1 MTVTEP
7 RQFSGSGIDTAA
19 PWDDTLHPF
28 DALSD
33 TEKFVGLGLTF
44 DDVLLVPAQS
54 DVLPAT
60 VSTATRLTKTISL
73 AIPLLSAAMD
83 TVTEARMAIALAREG
98 GLGIVH
104 RNLSIEEQ
112 VSEVDKVKRSESGMI
127 VEPVTLPPEA
137 SVREA
142 LAVME
147 RYHISGVP
155 ITEECGRLVGILTNR
170 DLRFVDDVEQP
181 VSRVMTSEDLI
192 TAPAGTTLE
201 EAQSILHRHRVEKL
215 PVVDGRGYLTG
226 LITVKDIQK
235 KIQFP
240 NATKDAQGRLRVGAA
255 VGVGA
260 DAEERAA
267 ALVDAG
273 VDLLV
278 VDTAHGHSDTVVQSV
293 EQIKRTYRVEVM
305 AGNVATASATEALI
319 AAGADAVKVGVG
331 PGSICTTRVV
341 AGVGVPQ
348 VTAILDC
355 ARAATRYDIPIVA
368 DGGIQYSGDIAK
380 AIAAG
385 ADTVMLGS
393 LLAGVDESPGEVVLY
408 QGERF
413 KEYRGMGSIGAMKSR
428 SYSKDRY
435 FQEGVGNIQ
444 KLVPEGI
451 EGRVAYKG
459 PLGNLVYQLV
469 GGLRSAMGYVGAP
482 DVPTLKRETRFVR
495 ITAAGLRESHP
506 HDVVITREAPNYRS
520 SGG

>member
-1 MTVTEP
+1 MTITEPHRMTVS
-7 RQFSGSGIDTAA
+7 RLSDSA
-19 PWDDTLHPF
+19 PWDES
-28 DALSD
+28 LSESSESAE
-33 TEKFVGLGLTF
+33 TEKIIGLGLTF
-44 DDVLLVPAQS
+44 DDVLLVPAAS
-54 DVLPAT
+54 DVLPAHVAT
-60 VSTATRLTKTISL
+60 STRVTKQITL
-73 AIPLLSAAMD
+73 AIPILSAAMD

-98 GLGIVH
+98 GLGVIH

-112 VSEVDKVKRSESGMI
+112 VTEVDKVKRSESGMI

-137 SVREA
+137 PVREA

-155 ITEECGRLVGILTNR
+155 ITEAGGKLVGILTNR

-181 VSRVMTSEDLI
+181 VSAVMTSSDLI

-215 PVVDGRGYLTG
+215 PVVDERGYLTG

-240 NATKDAQGRLRVGAA
+240 NATKDHQGRLRVGAA

-267 ALVDAG
+267 ALVTAG
-273 VDLLV
+273 VDMLV
-278 VDTAHGHSDTVVQSV
+278 VDTAHGHAVSVLRTVDRL
-293 EQIKRTYRVEVM
+293 KRCYEVAVM
-305 AGNVATASATEALI
+305 AGNVATGAATRALI
-319 AAGADAVKVGVG
+319 SAGADAVKVGVG

-348 VTAILDC
+348 VTAVLDC
-355 ARAATRYDIPIVA
+355 VAAASGHGVPVIS

-385 ADTVMLGS
+385 ADAVMLGS

-435 FQEGVGNIQ
+435 FQEGIGNIQ

-482 DVPTLKRETRFVR
+482 DIETLKRDTRFIR

-506 HDVVITREAPNYRS
+506 HDIVITREAPNYGS
-520 SGG
+520 SGL

>member
-7 RQFSGSGIDTAA
+7 RTYSISGIDPTA
-19 PWDDTLHPF
+19 WEDDSPFSATLA
-28 DALSD
+28 DSG
-33 TEKFVGLGLTF
+33 KFAGLGLTF

-60 VSTATRLTKTISL
+60 ANTATRLTANIAL
-73 AIPLLSAAMD
+73 AIPVLSAAMD

-98 GLGIVH
+98 GLGIIH
-104 RNLSIEEQ
+104 RNLSIEDQ
-112 VSEVDKVKRSESGMI
+112 VVEVDKVKRSESGMI
-127 VEPVTLPPEA
+127 VEPVTLPA
-137 SVREA
+137 DALVRDA
-142 LAVME
+142 LTLME

-155 ITEECGRLVGILTNR
+155 ITDDAGHLVGILTNR
-170 DLRFVDDVEQP
+170 DLRFVENVDQP
-181 VSRVMTSEDLI
+181 VSSVMTSENLI
-192 TAPAGTTLE
+192 TAPKGTTLL
-201 EAQSILHRHRVEKL
+201 EAQTILHKHRVEKL
-215 PVVDGRGYLTG
+215 PVVDERGILTG

-235 KIQFP
+235 RIQYP
-240 NATKDAQGRLRVGAA
+240 NATKESQGRLRVGAA

-260 DAEERAA
+260 DADERAQ
-267 ALVDAG
+267 ALVEAG
-273 VDLLV
+273 VDVLV
-278 VDTAHGHSDTVVQSV
+278 VDTAHGHSLSVLQTV
-293 EQIKRTYRVEVM
+293 ERIKRTQNVDVM
-305 AGNVATASATEALI
+305 AGNVATGAATAALI

-348 VTAILDC
+348 VTAVLDC
-355 ARAATRYDIPIVA
+355 AAAASRHGIPVIA

-385 ADTVMLGS
+385 ADAVMLGS

-413 KEYRGMGSIGAMKSR
+413 KEYRGMGSIGAMKAR

-459 PLGNLVYQLV
+459 PVGNLLYQLV
-469 GGLRSAMGYVGAP
+469 GGLRSAMGYVGAADIP
-482 DVPTLKRETRFVR
+482 ALKHDTKFVR
-495 ITAAGLRESHP
+495 ITSAGLRESHP

-520 SGG
+520 NG

>member
-1 MTVTEP
+1 MTVTESRTYSISDIDP
-7 RQFSGSGIDTAA
+7 TAWEDTSPLSTTQMDSG
-19 PWDDTLHPF
+19 
-28 DALSD
+28 
-33 TEKFVGLGLTF
+33 KFAGLGLTF

-60 VSTATRLTKTISL
+60 ANTATRLTANIAL
-73 AIPLLSAAMD
+73 AIPVLSAAMD

-98 GLGIVH
+98 GLGIIH
-104 RNLSIEEQ
+104 RNLSIEDQ
-112 VSEVDKVKRSESGMI
+112 VVEVDKVKRSESGMI
-127 VEPVTLPPEA
+127 VEPVTLPA
-137 SVREA
+137 DALVRDA
-142 LAVME
+142 LTLME

-155 ITEECGRLVGILTNR
+155 ITDDAGHLVGILTNR
-170 DLRFVDDVEQP
+170 DLRFVENVDQP
-181 VSRVMTSEDLI
+181 VSSVMTSENLI
-192 TAPAGTTLE
+192 TAPSGTTLH

-215 PVVDGRGYLTG
+215 PVVDEHGILTG

-235 KIQFP
+235 RIQYP
-240 NATKDAQGRLRVGAA
+240 NATKDSQGRLRVGAA

-260 DAEERAA
+260 DAFERAQ
-267 ALVDAG
+267 ALVEAG

-278 VDTAHGHSDTVVQSV
+278 VDTAHGHSLSVLQTV
-293 EQIKRTYRVEVM
+293 ERIKRAHSIEIM
-305 AGNVATASATEALI
+305 AGNVATGSATTALI
-319 AAGADAVKVGVG
+319 EAGADAVKVGVG

-348 VTAILDC
+348 ITAVLDC
-355 ARAATRYDIPIVA
+355 ATAASRHGIPVIA

-385 ADTVMLGS
+385 ADAVMLGS

-408 QGERF
+408 QGERY
-413 KEYRGMGSIGAMKSR
+413 KEYRGMGSIGAMKAR

-459 PLGNLVYQLV
+459 PVGNLLYQLV
-469 GGLRSAMGYVGAP
+469 GGLRSAMGYVGAADIP
-482 DVPTLKRETRFVR
+482 ALKHDTKFVR
-495 ITAAGLRESHP
+495 ITSAGLRESHP

-520 SGG
+520 NG

>member
-1 MTVTEP
+1 
-7 RQFSGSGIDTAA
+7 
-19 PWDDTLHPF
+19 
-28 DALSD
+28 
-33 TEKFVGLGLTF
+33 
-44 DDVLLVPAQS
+44 
-54 DVLPAT
+54 
-60 VSTATRLTKTISL
+60 
-73 AIPLLSAAMD
+73 MD

-98 GLGIVH
+98 GLGIIH

-112 VSEVDKVKRSESGMI
+112 VGEVDKVKRSESGMI

-137 SVREA
+137 PVREA

-155 ITEECGRLVGILTNR
+155 ITEDRGRLVGILTNR

-181 VSRVMTSEDLI
+181 VSSVMTSEDLI

-215 PVVDGRGYLTG
+215 PVVDERGYLTG

-267 ALVDAG
+267 ALVAAG

-278 VDTAHGHSDTVVQSV
+278 VDTAHGHSVSVSQTV
-293 EQIKRTYRVEVM
+293 ERIKRTYRIDVM
-305 AGNVATASATEALI
+305 AGNVATGSATEALI

-348 VTAILDC
+348 VTAVLDC
-355 ARAATRYDIPIVA
+355 ARAAARHDVPIVA

-385 ADTVMLGS
+385 ADVVMLGS

-444 KLVPEGI
+444 KLIPEGI

-482 DVPTLKRETRFVR
+482 DIPTLKRETRFVR

-520 SGG
+520 NAG